1 MNASGNVTKDTM
13 GVAEVLLP
21 LPLPS
26 LPPSPCSGTYF
37 PDEDCVPA
45 AMTNETRFLAVVV
58 LALAVIACVLCM
70 LACMLTVLV
79 HKLSV
84 IWVKSVLRP
93 AASTELS
100 DDPRKGLL
108 QETKSSLR
116 SSEKPEGKKK
126 KASFADEGTSCA
138 TTRDVDEEDL

>member
-1 MNASGNVTKDTM
+1 MNATGNVTEAM
-13 GVAEVLLP
+13 IHAVEVP
-21 LPLPS
+21 QT
-26 LPPSPCSGTYF
+26 LPPAPPLPCSGTYF
-37 PDEDCVPA
+37 PDQDCVPA
-45 AMTNETRFLAVVV
+45 AMANETRFLAVVA

-79 HKLSV
+79 HKLSI

-93 AASTELS
+93 AASTEPS

-108 QETKSSLR
+108 HETKSSLR

-126 KASFADEGTSCA
+126 RASFADEGTSCA